1 MPNWSNLL
9 SETVAQGGFAP
20 PAVNGSTE
28 SDSAGGMVIGVSYM
42 SRFNPLDPLKPK
54 WKPIK
59 DSANIYTWVR
69 LTKWDFKKSLGK
81 SFNYLQKTL
90 EDKTGKHWGAGARV
104 RGLDSTGNGMPTI
117 ERRKQLKKQFTKLAP
132 KKHRNPL
139 LAELVA
145 LKFNIAASQLGKT
158 PVGFGELVYDVDG
171 SPFDEM
177 SILEISQKADSS
189 MTYWRRYAAAYY
201 DSVHSVVQRINS
213 AFAGKLDTVSFE
225 AGANLALRGKVDVET
240 VPFLKM
246 VPGPLRAIMRT
257 TTETESPEELDF
269 DDEEWDEWE
278 DEDNIPV
285 AAKVYQNFPNPFN
298 PTTTITF
305 RLREYSTVT
314 LKIYNIL
321 GQEVATLLDAEEME
335 DGSQEIT
342 FVADGLASGIYFY
355 RLNARDIESGEQTV
369 ETRKMLLVR

>member
-1 MPNWSNLL
+1 
-9 SETVAQGGFAP
+9 
-20 PAVNGSTE
+20 
-28 SDSAGGMVIGVSYM
+28 
-42 SRFNPLDPLKPK
+42 
-54 WKPIK
+54 
-59 DSANIYTWVR
+59 
-69 LTKWDFKKSLGK
+69 
-81 SFNYLQKTL
+81 
-90 EDKTGKHWGAGARV
+90 
-104 RGLDSTGNGMPTI
+104 
-117 ERRKQLKKQFTKLAP
+117 
-132 KKHRNPL
+132 
-139 LAELVA
+139 
-145 LKFNIAASQLGKT
+145 
-158 PVGFGELVYDVDG
+158 
-171 SPFDEM
+171 
-177 SILEISQKADSS
+177 
-189 MTYWRRYAAAYY
+189 
-201 DSVHSVVQRINS
+201 VHSVVQRINS

-225 AGANLALRGKVDVET
+225 AGANLALKGKVDVET